1 MKRGIHVQGYFHDG
15 SKTNNI
21 IIIKRKVKESIE
33 IEREREKERGRERVM
48 ITIIYILNCIVI
60 ILGEYQSF
68 QFNDFIDETVI
79 FYDF

>member
-33 IEREREKERGRERVM
+33 IERGREKERGRERVM